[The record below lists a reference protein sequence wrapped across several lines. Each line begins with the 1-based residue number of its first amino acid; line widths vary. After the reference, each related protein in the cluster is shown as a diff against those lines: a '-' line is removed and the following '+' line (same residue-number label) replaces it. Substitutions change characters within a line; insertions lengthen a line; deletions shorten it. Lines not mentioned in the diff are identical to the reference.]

1 MGDALMSE
9 TPQTAKPA
17 KGKNA
22 IAVLRERHGGMSKEL
37 KEYFKEQQR
46 IRKLLR
52 EGLKG
57 GAMTV
62 PQLAAAC
69 KLETQVTMWHLMAM
83 RRYGE
88 VVEGAEQNGYLL
100 YTLKEG

>member
-1 MGDALMSE
+1 MSA
-9 TPQTAKPA
+9 TPQAPPKP
-17 KGKNA
+17 KDRHA
-22 IAVLRERHGGMSKEL
+22 IAALRERHGGMSAPL

-46 IRKLLR
+46 IRKAIR
-52 EGLKG
+52 GALKE

-69 KLETQVTMWHLMAM
+69 QVDTQTMMWNLMAM

-88 VVEGAEQNGYLL
+88 VAEGAEQGGYLL
-100 YTLKEG
+100 YALKEG

>member
-1 MGDALMSE
+1 MSE
-9 TPQTAKPA
+9 IMDSGKPA
-17 KGKNA
+17 KGKNT

-46 IRKLLR
+46 IRKAIR
-52 EGLKG
+52 GALKE

-69 KLETQVTMWHLMAM
+69 QVDTQTMMWNLMAM

-88 VVEGAEQNGYLL
+88 VAEGAEQGGYLL
-100 YTLKEG
+100 YALKEG